1 MNGCRTVI
9 ALSLVAAIFFG
20 GCAGIVDSPA
30 RGIAFTWVE
39 GPINA
44 TSYGQSARKGESC
57 AFSILGLVAFGNA
70 SINGAKSSGQIKE
83 VSSVDHE
90 SFNILGVFGSYC
102 TIVRG
107 N

>member
-1 MNGCRTVI
+1 MYKRSMQI
-9 ALSLVAAIFFG
+9 ACLSVAVMFFG
-20 GCAGIVDSPA
+20 GCAAWVDTPVKGA
-30 RGIAFTWVE
+30 IFTWVE

-57 AFSILGLVAFGNA
+57 AFSILGLVAWGNA
-70 SINGAKSSGQIKE
+70 SINAAKGSGQIKE

-90 SFNILGVFGSYC
+90 SFNVLGVFGSYC

-107 N
+107 S